1 VTVIVAGAGMAG
13 LVAGARLR
21 ELGVPAV
28 VHEKGT
34 RAGGSMLLSSCVI
47 WRHREWE
54 DFRRECPGGDIRLQ
68 RLVWER
74 LDESI
79 EWLMSLGA
87 VPVWDATGNPRT
99 VGKRLDPKQLVE
111 TLLRVGPNEYTLG
124 CEGVFIQSSPAEPL
138 ILATGGFSA
147 SSELVTR
154 YISPAA
160 PLRLR
165 ANPWS
170 TGDGLLY
177 ALDRGAGVTSGM
189 DEFYG
194 RNMPDAPWGED
205 ELVTASQLY
214 GRFARIFDETGE
226 EFFERESVSWSE
238 TNVVQATAR
247 RPGARAYYL
256 LDETAL
262 AERVRDRAV
271 AEIVETAPS
280 ESRVPLSDLPFDPPP
295 GTIAALR
302 VVASITHTIGG
313 IRVDDRARV
322 LREDD
327 TAIDGLYAA
336 GVDAGGVST
345 GGYASG
351 LAQAL
356 VLGLTAAEDL
366 ADRA

>member
-1 VTVIVAGAGMAG
+1 MPVVAGAGMAG
-13 LVAGARLR
+13 LVAAARLR
-21 ELGVPAV
+21 ELGVPADV
-28 VHEKGT
+28 REKGT
-34 RAGGSMLLSSCVI
+34 RVGGSMLLSSCVI

-54 DFRRECPGGDIRLQ
+54 DFRRECPGGDERLQ

-74 LDESI
+74 LDEAI
-79 EWLMSLGA
+79 EWLVSLGA
-87 VPVWDATGNPRT
+87 MPVWDETGNSRT

-111 TLLRVGPNEYTLG
+111 TLLRGGPNEYSLG
-124 CEGVFIQSSPAEPL
+124 CEGIFIRSEPTEPL
-138 ILATGGFSA
+138 VLATGGFSA

-177 ALDRGAGVTSGM
+177 ALDMGAAVTSGM

-205 ELVTASQLY
+205 EFVTASQLY
-214 GRFARIFDETGE
+214 GRFARVFDETGE
-226 EFFERESVSWSE
+226 EFFRRDEVSWSE

-247 RPGARAYYL
+247 RPRARAYYL
-256 LDETAL
+256 LDEEGL
-262 AERVRDRAV
+262 AARVRDRTV
-271 AEIVETAPS
+271 GEIVEAAPP
-280 ESRVPLSDLPFDPPP
+280 ESRVPLSSLPFGPPP
-295 GTIAALR
+295 GTLAAVRLI
-302 VVASITHTIGG
+302 ASITHTIGG
-313 IRVDDRARV
+313 LRVDERARV
-322 LREDD
+322 LRDD
-327 TAIDGLYAA
+327 GTAIDGLYAA
-336 GVDAGGVST
+336 GVDAGGVAT

-356 VLGLTAAEDL
+356 VLGLAA
-366 ADRA
+366 ADDVAQRA